1 MIKRTLLVLS
11 LLIFS
16 TLFAISED
24 KAVEIILSK
33 DYIFE
38 ISSLE
43 GKEVTDIAL
52 KAIGNGLAYIETLE
66 WNYKDRFFDFLNQ
79 LNDRGLPEDFEYST
93 DIVETLVATSTV
105 SSLNLIDLD
114 KTSNLSKA
122 VALRIYFL
130 DWEQTK
136 DPNSGKD
143 AAKLAMEL
151 IEKFPKTYFPNKAL
165 FYYHSH
171 SSFGSKEIFE
181 EFRKKVLP
189 LNPGDDILASIIEGE
204 YNFGM
209 YKELLEDYQLMDAP
223 DDLSRFFAAF
233 ANIKLGQVGTAEI
246 ILKNTSISS
255 LPKKYASVAYEE
267 LGNISEDEGNI
278 DSALFYY
285 RRAVE
290 SDSSNRD
297 AIVKLGL
304 AYLKSN
310 DKDRYTLARFYLEMS
325 GLEDYNEE
333 VASTLSYLRRKLLSG
348 IILKQVAPLI
358 GGVVFGLIF
367 LEYFFKRRRKKQE
380 ERIKKES

>member
-1 MIKRTLLVLS
+1 M
-11 LLIFS
+11 
-16 TLFAISED
+16 
-24 KAVEIILSK
+24 
-33 DYIFE
+33 
-38 ISSLE
+38 
-43 GKEVTDIAL
+43 
-52 KAIGNGLAYIETLE
+52 
-66 WNYKDRFFDFLNQ
+66 
-79 LNDRGLPEDFEYST
+79 
-93 DIVETLVATSTV
+93 
-105 SSLNLIDLD
+105 NL
-114 KTSNLSKA
+114 
-122 VALRIYFL
+122 
-130 DWEQTK
+130 
-136 DPNSGKD
+136 
-143 AAKLAMEL
+143 
-151 IEKFPKTYFPNKAL
+151 
-165 FYYHSH
+165 
-171 SSFGSKEIFE
+171 
-181 EFRKKVLP
+181 
-189 LNPGDDILASIIEGE
+189 GDDILASIIEGE